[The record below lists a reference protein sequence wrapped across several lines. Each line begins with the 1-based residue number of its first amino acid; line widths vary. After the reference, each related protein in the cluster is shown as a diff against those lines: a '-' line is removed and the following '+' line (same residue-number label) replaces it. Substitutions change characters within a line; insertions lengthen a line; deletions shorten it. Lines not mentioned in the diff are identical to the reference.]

1 MVKPQGRL
9 GSCETI
15 VLVQL
20 ARDPVTQE
28 IDRQAPFLLTNLQS
42 GHTAIMKDEGVLAQ
56 IELGGSKAYFEAEWD
71 GEQYTFGDR
80 VPPPDRNNPPWLVPR
95 LKADPR

>member
-1 MVKPQGRL
+1 
-9 GSCETI
+9 
-15 VLVQL
+15 
-20 ARDPVTQE
+20 
-28 IDRQAPFLLTNLQS
+28 
-42 GHTAIMKDEGVLAQ
+42 MKDEGVLAQ